1 MNRYVT
7 TLFFINA
14 LSRIG
19 LSNQVSGLRSASY
32 AAHLLAP
39 DIYAETLIGGSEIY
53 DARDPSTP
61 FTRAYYEQHKYG
73 TAWALGDTGQY
84 FGLTLLFLHVALAVI
99 HTAVLCWTK
108 RSSAAWDSINE
119 LVILAYNSATKPDAF
134 VNSSS
139 GVEYSRTLLRRVRI
153 GTRVLGNGSVQ
164 AELVVDG
171 DVGAGDIVPGVAYS

>member
-1 MNRYVT
+1 LPSSRYKWHYRRDTADRPTPINRYVT

-19 LSNQVSGLRSASY
+19 LSNQVTGLRSTSY

-39 DIYAETLIGGSEIY
+39 DNYAETLIGGSEIY

-84 FGLTLLFLHVALAVI
+84 FGLTLLFLHGRARCNP
-99 HTAVLCWTK
+99 HGRFVLDKEIEC
-108 RSSAAWDSINE
+108 
-119 LVILAYNSATKPDAF
+119 
-134 VNSSS
+134 
-139 GVEYSRTLLRRVRI
+139 GVGLDQR
-153 GTRVLGNGSVQ
+153 
-164 AELVVDG
+164 
-171 DVGAGDIVPGVAYS
+171 AGDPGV